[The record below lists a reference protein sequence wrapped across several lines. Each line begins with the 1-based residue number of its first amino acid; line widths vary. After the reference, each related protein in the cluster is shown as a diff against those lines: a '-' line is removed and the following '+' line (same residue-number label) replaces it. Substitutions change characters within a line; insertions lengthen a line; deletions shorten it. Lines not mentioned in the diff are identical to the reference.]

1 MASTARPQQSVVSAS
16 INWPQILPGEGL
28 SFNHM
33 ATTYTF
39 RLPMAMASTS

>member
-16 INWPQILPGEGL
+16 INWPQILPGESL
-28 SFNHM
+28 SM